1 MWKFMQ
7 VETTL
12 FDLNKLSLPHSLN
25 LRIKNWLMCVRK
37 CMRME
42 KIDVTMN
49 KTLSATNTSHL
60 ERKKGAQKRK
70 KTLQIK
76 L

>member
-1 MWKFMQ
+1 
-7 VETTL
+7 
-12 FDLNKLSLPHSLN
+12 
-25 LRIKNWLMCVRK
+25 
-37 CMRME
+37 ME

-76 L
+76 LWERKMNFYVQYDFQKGDFLHK

>member
-1 MWKFMQ
+1 MCEF
-7 VETTL
+7 V
-12 FDLNKLSLPHSLN
+12 
-25 LRIKNWLMCVRK
+25 CVRK

-60 ERKKGAQKRK
+60 ERKKGSQKRK